1 MARCA
6 VLCPWE
12 PWGKDTWM
20 THSGWKMNSGQNDTP
35 WLWDWI
41 KMDRIS
47 IKNVLVKRYSNYYIH
62 ISNNGQYVIFDC
74 NHDPSLE
81 SLYLVCLW
89 WDSTSNDMEQP
100 TICAIRYH
108 LVGCEKV
115 PCFQFKKVLR
125 ILSSWF
131 VLPKNI
137 SVFPDPRTIVRIIEV
152 LVLCFSCSLSLFLS
166 INFRQNIPK
175 PTALS
180 TMRVLVAPEAN
191 GTQRGDSLQ
200 MDKVQRWWPFE
211 TWDVRGLHLVMTWRK
226 TRKIVTI

>member
-1 MARCA
+1 MTWHDVSRKVARCA

-47 IKNVLVKRYSNYYIH
+47 IKTVLVKRYSNYYIH
-62 ISNNGQYVIFDC
+62 ISYNGQYVIFDC

-81 SLYLVCLW
+81 SLYLICLW

-125 ILSSWF
+125 IVSSWF

-152 LVLCFSCSLSLFLS
+152 LVLCFSCSLSLCFSASTSGKTYQNLQLS
-166 INFRQNIPK
+166 VPCGF
-175 PTALS
+175 
-180 TMRVLVAPEAN
+180 
-191 GTQRGDSLQ
+191 
-200 MDKVQRWWPFE
+200 
-211 TWDVRGLHLVMTWRK
+211 
-226 TRKIVTI
+226 